1 MQFIF
6 PKWRMIDARNMI
18 IKMILHKKSVEYI
31 MKSFITE
38 KDYIITGFV
47 KLSDTGKVKEIEKK
61 IITKKDYYSLI
72 DETVN
77 NNKYQ
82 LFNID
87 GLGSKDPVL
96 NLLEM

>member
-1 MQFIF
+1 MT
-6 PKWRMIDARNMI
+6 
-18 IKMILHKKSVEYI
+18 LHKKSAESI

-38 KDYIITGFV
+38 EDYVITGFV
-47 KLSDTGKVKEIEKK
+47 KLSNTGKVKEIEKK
-61 IITKKDYYSLI
+61 LITKKNYYSLI

-87 GLGSKDPVL
+87 GLGSDNPVL